1 MTEIINS
8 NTTNN
13 NTTNNNTMNSNNIG
27 NQDGVGVRV
36 GVCVGAGGKDET
48 YIVEELKKY
57 MFNNANLGDIN
68 RQKEKY
74 KNNKK
79 SRDLTSLPKVQLKQK
94 DISGSIIPSVTEDT
108 LFWCFYIISYGFEK
122 YEMLIHKNIVGEK
135 KLKIEHIEEL
145 RKHKDVL
152 KPYRFTTF
160 SNLEDKLANHK
171 KIDISTFLSLCVLKN
186 INVLIIKKKIFF
198 ELRMNDTDEI
208 FVIREFNSKYGYESS
223 NKLYTNELK
232 EDYIGVNNIDKPLN
246 SMSYYKADELVEMC
260 NKFGIETISSK
271 TNKKKTKKEM
281 YDSLFS
287 VI

>member
-1 MTEIINS
+1 MTEITS
-8 NTTNN
+8 
-13 NTTNNNTMNSNNIG
+13 SNNMTINNLDNTNTNTNINTIVG
-27 NQDGVGVRV
+27 DDGE
-36 GVCVGAGGKDET
+36 DET

-57 MFNNANLGDIN
+57 MFNNANLNDITM
-68 RQKEKY
+68 QKEKY
-74 KNNKK
+74 TNNKK
-79 SRDLTSLPKVQLKQK
+79 RRDQTSLPKVQLKQK
-94 DISGSIIPSVTEDT
+94 QKEISSSIIPSVTEDT
-108 LFWCFYIISYGFEK
+108 LFWCFYIISHGFEK

-186 INVLIIKKKIFF
+186 INVLVIKKKIYF

-208 FVIREFNSKYGYESS
+208 FVVRESNGKYGYESS

-232 EDYIGVNNIDKPLN
+232 EDYIGVNNIEKPLN

>member
-1 MTEIINS
+1 MTEITS
-8 NTTNN
+8 
-13 NTTNNNTMNSNNIG
+13 SNNMTINNLDNTNTNINTNVG
-27 NQDGVGVRV
+27 DDGE
-36 GVCVGAGGKDET
+36 DET

-79 SRDLTSLPKVQLKQK
+79 SRDPASLPKVQLKQK
-94 DISGSIIPSVTEDT
+94 EISGSIIPSVTEDT
-108 LFWCFYIISYGFEK
+108 LFWCFYIISHGFEK

-186 INVLIIKKKIFF
+186 INVLIIKKKIYF

-208 FVIREFNSKYGYESS
+208 FVVRESNGKYGYESS

-232 EDYIGVNNIDKPLN
+232 EDYIGVNNIEKPLN

>member
-1 MTEIINS
+1 MTEITS
-8 NTTNN
+8 
-13 NTTNNNTMNSNNIG
+13 SNNMTINNLDNTNTNTNINTIVG
-27 NQDGVGVRV
+27 DDGE
-36 GVCVGAGGKDET
+36 DET

-57 MFNNANLGDIN
+57 MFNNANLNDITM
-68 RQKEKY
+68 QKEKY
-74 KNNKK
+74 TNNKK
-79 SRDLTSLPKVQLKQK
+79 RRDQTSLPKVQLKQK
-94 DISGSIIPSVTEDT
+94 QKEISSSIIPSVTEDT
-108 LFWCFYIISYGFEK
+108 LFWCFYIISHGFEK

-186 INVLIIKKKIFF
+186 INVLIIKKKIYF

-208 FVIREFNSKYGYESS
+208 FVVREFNGKYGYESS

-232 EDYIGVNNIDKPLN
+232 EDYIGVNNIEKPLN

>member
-1 MTEIINS
+1 MTEITNS
-8 NTTNN
+8 NII
-13 NTTNNNTMNSNNIG
+13 NTMNSNNLG
-27 NQDGVGVRV
+27 NKNGV
-36 GVCVGAGGKDET
+36 VCVGVEDDGKVET

-79 SRDLTSLPKVQLKQK
+79 SRDPASLPKVQLKQK
-94 DISGSIIPSVTEDT
+94 EISGSIIPSVTEDT
-108 LFWCFYIISYGFEK
+108 LFWCFYIISHGFEK

-186 INVLIIKKKIFF
+186 INVLIIKKKIYF

-208 FVIREFNSKYGYESS
+208 FVVRESNGKYGYESS

-232 EDYIGVNNIDKPLN
+232 EDYIGVNNIEKPLN

>member
-1 MTEIINS
+1 MTKI
-8 NTTNN
+8 TNN
-13 NTTNNNTMNSNNIG
+13 NTTNNNTMNINNLGNKNGVVGIG
-27 NQDGVGVRV
+27 VEDDGT
-36 GVCVGAGGKDET
+36 DET

-57 MFNNANLGDIN
+57 MFNNASLDDIN

-74 KNNKK
+74 KNNK
-79 SRDLTSLPKVQLKQK
+79 RCCVPTSLPKVQLKQK
-94 DISGSIIPSVTEDT
+94 DISGSTIPLVTEDT
-108 LFWCFYIISYGFEK
+108 LFWCFYIISEGFSN

-135 KLKIEHIEEL
+135 KLKIERIEEL

-152 KPYRFTTF
+152 KTYRFTTF

-186 INVLIIKKKIFF
+186 INVLIIKKKIYF

-208 FVIREFNSKYGYESS
+208 FIIREINGKYGYENS

-232 EDYIGVNNIDKPLN
+232 EDYIGVDNIDKPLK

>member
-8 NTTNN
+8 NIIK
-13 NTTNNNTMNSNNIG
+13 TMNSNNIG
-27 NQDGVGVRV
+27 NQDGVGV
-36 GVCVGAGGKDET
+36 CVGAGVGAGVDEDGKDET

-79 SRDLTSLPKVQLKQK
+79 SRDPTSLPKVQLKQK
-94 DISGSIIPSVTEDT
+94 DISSSTIPSVTEDT
-108 LFWCFYIISYGFEK
+108 LFWCFYIISQGFSN

-208 FVIREFNSKYGYESS
+208 FVIRENNGKYGYENS

>member
-1 MTEIINS
+1 MTEITNS
-8 NTTNN
+8 NII
-13 NTTNNNTMNSNNIG
+13 NTMNINNLG
-27 NQDGVGVRV
+27 NQNGVV
-36 GVCVGAGGKDET
+36 GLCLDVEDDGKDET

-57 MFNNANLGDIN
+57 MFNNANLDDIN
-68 RQKEKY
+68 KQKEKY

-79 SRDLTSLPKVQLKQK
+79 SRDLRSLPNIQLKQK
-94 DISGSIIPSVTEDT
+94 EISCSTIPSVTEDT
-108 LFWCFYIISYGFEK
+108 LFWCFYIISQGFSN

-135 KLKIEHIEEL
+135 KFKIEHIEEL

-152 KPYRFTTF
+152 KPYRFTPF

-186 INVLIIKKKIFF
+186 INVLIIKKKIYF

-208 FVIREFNSKYGYESS
+208 FIIRESNGKYGYENS
-223 NKLYTNELK
+223 NKLYTSEIK

-271 TNKKKTKKEM
+271 SNKKKTKKEM

>member
-1 MTEIINS
+1 
-8 NTTNN
+8 
-13 NTTNNNTMNSNNIG
+13 
-27 NQDGVGVRV
+27 
-36 GVCVGAGGKDET
+36 
-48 YIVEELKKY
+48 
-57 MFNNANLGDIN
+57 
-68 RQKEKY
+68 
-74 KNNKK
+74 
-79 SRDLTSLPKVQLKQK
+79 
-94 DISGSIIPSVTEDT
+94 
-108 LFWCFYIISYGFEK
+108 
-122 YEMLIHKNIVGEK
+122 MLIHKNIVGEK

>member
-1 MTEIINS
+1 MTEITNS
-8 NTTNN
+8 NII
-13 NTTNNNTMNSNNIG
+13 NTMNSNNLG
-27 NQDGVGVRV
+27 NKNGV
-36 GVCVGAGGKDET
+36 VCVGVEDDGKVET

-79 SRDLTSLPKVQLKQK
+79 SRDPASLPKVQLKQK
-94 DISGSIIPSVTEDT
+94 EISCSIIPSVTEDT
-108 LFWCFYIISYGFEK
+108 LFWCFYIISHGFEE

>member
-1 MTEIINS
+1 MTEITNS
-8 NTTNN
+8 NII
-13 NTTNNNTMNSNNIG
+13 NTMNSNNLG
-27 NQDGVGVRV
+27 NKNGV
-36 GVCVGAGGKDET
+36 VCVGVEDDGKVET

-79 SRDLTSLPKVQLKQK
+79 SRDPASLPKVQLKQK
-94 DISGSIIPSVTEDT
+94 EISGSIIPSVTEDT
-108 LFWCFYIISYGFEK
+108 LFWCFYIISHGFEK

-208 FVIREFNSKYGYESS
+208 FVVRESNGKYGYESS

-232 EDYIGVNNIDKPLN
+232 EDYIGVNNIEKPLN